1 MIITRTATGAEPVSL
16 ADMKAYLRVFH
27 DSEDGVIT
35 DLIKS
40 ARKTL
45 EDATGI
51 SLVAADITLKAVI
64 HGSFRLPYG
73 PVDTVTKLEV
83 DGEDVSGDLELD
95 VIDKTGVLEAEYSAG
110 PYDCETAV
118 KELVAFNYANRG
130 EGVIPQSVDR
140 WITNNTKNLW
150 LQ

>member
-1 MIITRTATGAEPVSL
+1 MIITRTATGVEPVSL
-16 ADMKAYLRVFH
+16 TDMKAYLRVFH

-35 DLIKS
+35 DMIKS

-45 EDATGI
+45 EDATGL
-51 SLVAADITLKAVI
+51 SLVATDITLKAAI
-64 HGSFRLPYG
+64 HGAFRLPYG
-73 PVDTVTKLEV
+73 PVDAVTKLEV
-83 DGEDVSGDLELD
+83 DDVDVSDDLELD
-95 VIDKTGVLEAEYSAG
+95 VIDKTGVLGAEYSAG
-110 PYDCETAV
+110 PYDCEMPV

-140 WITNNTKNLW
+140 WITNNTMNLW